1 MENLWF
7 YATKLSLNIEKPG
20 LWYSILPQG
29 KIADKL
35 NLSTSDMSVNSDNL
49 VKCLGLI
56 FYPNLNFKT
65 ILS

>member
-1 MENLWF
+1 MWF
-7 YATKLSLNIEKPG
+7 YGNKLSLNIEKPF
-20 LWYSILPQG
+20 LWYSILPQRR
-29 KIADKL
+29 IADKL
-35 NLSTSDMSVNSDNL
+35 NLSTSDMSVKSDNL